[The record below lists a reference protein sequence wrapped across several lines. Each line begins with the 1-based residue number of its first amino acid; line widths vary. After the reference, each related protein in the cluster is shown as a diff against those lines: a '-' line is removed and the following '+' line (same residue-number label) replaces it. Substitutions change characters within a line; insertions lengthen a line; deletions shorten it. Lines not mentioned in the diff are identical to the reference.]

1 MTYVTSGALGIDLT
15 ATTEGTTT
23 DGAGAKFTLGQR
35 VTGSDNTEWVYV
47 QASGAITQYDVVAID
62 ENYQAATVTSAL
74 AGAGHL
80 AGFAQVAFDDNDF
93 GWVALRGSNIS
104 VRAAQSCAADAKLFV
119 GCTGVSAGVVD
130 DASVTGRVTLQG
142 VVLVT
147 AGGTGT
153 TAREI
158 LATNPVF
165 LDV

>member
-1 MTYVTSGALGIDLT
+1 MTYVTSGALGINLAVTT
-15 ATTEGTTT
+15 A
-23 DGAGAKFTLGQR
+23 GADAKFTLGQR

-47 QASGAITQYDVVAID
+47 QATGAITQYDVVAID
-62 ENYQAATVTSAL
+62 EDFQASTATSAL

-80 AGFAQVAFDDNDF
+80 AGFAQVAFADNDF

-153 TAREI
+153 TTREI

-165 LDV
+165 LDI